1 MEKVKTVKLSANM
14 KEVVEKMQQG
24 LSLGWFG
31 GIGSLRDHIK
41 VETDIKNLSPH
52 TFRGL
57 INRAIIKETDR
68 KGKDKFYSLTE
79 LGKSISL

>member
-1 MEKVKTVKLSANM
+1 MTQIKAPKLSANM
-14 KEVVEKMQQG
+14 KEVVRKMQSG

-31 GIGSLRDHIK
+31 GVGSLRDHIK
-41 VETDIKNLSPH
+41 LETDIKNLSPH

-57 INRAIIKETDR
+57 INRSIIKETDR